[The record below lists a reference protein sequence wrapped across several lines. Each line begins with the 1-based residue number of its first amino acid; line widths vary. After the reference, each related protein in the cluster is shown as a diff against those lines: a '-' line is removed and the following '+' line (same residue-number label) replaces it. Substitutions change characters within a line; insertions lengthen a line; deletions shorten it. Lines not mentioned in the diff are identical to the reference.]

1 MNMATYYIIRRGWN
15 AANQPATGSRSGPRN
30 TFESGLDMLVAIVS
44 AASPEEAVATCS
56 ASVYANQS
64 LRAVSNPR
72 SIKGLTRELQKCV
85 R

>member
-1 MNMATYYIIRRGWN
+1 MTTYYLVRRGWN
-15 AANQPATGSRSGPRN
+15 AANQPATGSRSGPRD
-30 TFESGLDMLVAIVS
+30 TFESRLDMLVEIVQ
-44 AASPEEAVATCS
+44 AASPEEAVAKCS

-64 LRAVSNPR
+64 IRAVSNPR

>member
-1 MNMATYYIIRRGWN
+1 MTTYYLIRRGWN
-15 AANQPATGSRSGPRN
+15 SANQSATWIPRATKD
-30 TFESGLDMLVAIVS
+30 TFESRLDMLVEIVQ
-44 AASPEEAVATCS
+44 ADSPEDAVNMCS

-64 LRAVSNPR
+64 LFAVSNPR

>member
-1 MNMATYYIIRRGWN
+1 MTTYYLVRRGWN

-56 ASVYANQS
+56 ASVYANQF

-72 SIKGLTRELQKCV
+72 SIKGLTREI
-85 R
+85 RARAG